1 MKTTLL
7 FATLLLCLHGLS
19 QNYPI
24 GHATIVFND
33 PARTGGFGTGG
44 GSGRQI
50 QTEIYYPA
58 ASAGEDIPFAN
69 TTAPIIVFG
78 HGFVMSWDA
87 YMNLV
92 DHYVPL
98 GYILAF
104 PRTEGSFTPSHLD
117 FAKDLVVVANRMEL
131 ENNNVGSLFYNA
143 LNGKKAIMGH
153 SMGGGAT
160 FLALAET
167 NASFDVAI
175 GLAPAETNPSAVS
188 AAANSSLPGIVLSGS
203 SDAVTPPANHHQL
216 IYNTW
221 TSSCKTYVSI
231 TGGAHCYFANANLNC
246 DFGEVTSGGNI
257 TINRATQHDIMF
269 AVLDPFLA
277 FHLLKACSSWNDFL
291 TVLQVD
297 NRFVE
302 NNDCN
307 YQLPAVPVISQN
319 GSMLS
324 SSVVGSQ
331 QWALN
336 GNDLNGENNQTLDWT
351 VYGPGNYT
359 VTVSDSVPCEIES
372 FPFIPTLSV
381 VDNSLSF
388 SFYPNPVVDYL
399 KIECDKSIEFE
410 LYSAVGQRIA
420 HFSVSGTEL
429 VSLGHLKP
437 GIYLVKTKSGIVRN
451 LIKQ

>member
-1 MKTTLL
+1 
-7 FATLLLCLHGLS
+7 
-19 QNYPI
+19 
-24 GHATIVFND
+24 
-33 PARTGGFGTGG
+33 
-44 GSGRQI
+44 
-50 QTEIYYPA
+50 
-58 ASAGEDIPFAN
+58 
-69 TTAPIIVFG
+69 
-78 HGFVMSWDA
+78 MSWDA

-246 DFGEVTSGGNI
+246 DFGEVTSG
-257 TINRATQHDIMF
+257 
-269 AVLDPFLA
+269 
-277 FHLLKACSSWNDFL
+277 
-291 TVLQVD
+291 
-297 NRFVE
+297 
-302 NNDCN
+302 
-307 YQLPAVPVISQN
+307 
-319 GSMLS
+319 
-324 SSVVGSQ
+324 
-331 QWALN
+331 
-336 GNDLNGENNQTLDWT
+336 
-351 VYGPGNYT
+351 
-359 VTVSDSVPCEIES
+359 
-372 FPFIPTLSV
+372 
-381 VDNSLSF
+381 
-388 SFYPNPVVDYL
+388 
-399 KIECDKSIEFE
+399 
-410 LYSAVGQRIA
+410 
-420 HFSVSGTEL
+420 
-429 VSLGHLKP
+429 
-437 GIYLVKTKSGIVRN
+437 
-451 LIKQ
+451 